1 MPNTLFQKLNNM
13 HWDDANIALIKQYL
27 TTGQFPNN
35 FSDSKKRKW
44 TENYERFSIVEDYL
58 QYDDADLSLR
68 VIPNQEVEVTL
79 HDLYTNPDEGYGLGI
94 QSFYE
99 KVRFKYLNI
108 SREQT
113 SVFLRKQTGYQL
125 TKRERPMVNKPIVAN
140 YPNER
145 WAIDL
150 IDIKTYASHNKGYKW
165 ILTGIDYFTRK
176 VFGCPLRNKT
186 DDSIIAG
193 LELCISTQMENTYPH
208 LIQSDNGQEF
218 KNYVMKD
225 WCEQHEIKQIF
236 TDTHTPTGNALI
248 ENANNIIRKMIREGI
263 VRHAQDDNPL
273 NWINHLQNYLNSR
286 NDTKHSVTKSKPS
299 EIWADGRDFDVKND
313 KAIHEIKLNSI
324 AEARGRLTFFKN
336 MELKKGDYVRVSN
349 AKLYSEVRQ
358 VIKQGGQK
366 LIPVK
371 FSPQIYVVSTV
382 IKPRKAD
389 GYHNY
394 QYEVSTLGG
403 VVLTTEVR
411 VNQMGGKDRVREGIR
426 FFASDLQKVDKD
438 SEKLM
443 TNAEGQKLN
452 QIGIND
458 FNEEE
463 IDAIEKEK
471 EKKKARAKELA
482 QLRKENK
489 KNQPPE
495 PPRRSERIKNK
506 VEKIEV
512 NFNDPDQS

>member
-1 MPNTLFQKLNNM
+1 
-13 HWDDANIALIKQYL
+13 
-27 TTGQFPNN
+27 
-35 FSDSKKRKW
+35 
-44 TENYERFSIVEDYL
+44 
-58 QYDDADLSLR
+58 
-68 VIPNQEVEVTL
+68 
-79 HDLYTNPDEGYGLGI
+79 
-94 QSFYE
+94 
-99 KVRFKYLNI
+99 
-108 SREQT
+108 
-113 SVFLRKQTGYQL
+113 
-125 TKRERPMVNKPIVAN
+125 
-140 YPNER
+140 
-145 WAIDL
+145 
-150 IDIKTYASHNKGYKW
+150 
-165 ILTGIDYFTRK
+165 
-176 VFGCPLRNKT
+176 
-186 DDSIIAG
+186 
-193 LELCISTQMENTYPH
+193 
-208 LIQSDNGQEF
+208 
-218 KNYVMKD
+218 
-225 WCEQHEIKQIF
+225 
-236 TDTHTPTGNALI
+236 
-248 ENANNIIRKMIREGI
+248 MIREGI
-263 VRHAQDDNPL
+263 VRHVQDDKPL

-313 KAIHEIKLNSI
+313 KAIHEMKLNSI

-366 LIPVK
+366 MIPVK
-371 FSPQIYVVSTV
+371 FSPQIYIVSTV

-394 QYEVSTLGG
+394 QYEVSTLYGH
-403 VVLTTEVR
+403 VLTTEVR

-463 IDAIEKEK
+463 TDAIEKEN

-482 QLRKENK
+482 QTRKENK